1 MVSVRGLRTVGSA
14 MREGPVWRRVSAM
27 LRLISVTVD
36 LRTESA
42 RKFHAKKEYKE
53 SYSR

>member
-14 MREGPVWRRVSAM
+14 IRAGPVLRRVSAM

-36 LRTESA
+36 LCIEL
-42 RKFHAKKEYKE
+42 EL
-53 SYSR
+53 